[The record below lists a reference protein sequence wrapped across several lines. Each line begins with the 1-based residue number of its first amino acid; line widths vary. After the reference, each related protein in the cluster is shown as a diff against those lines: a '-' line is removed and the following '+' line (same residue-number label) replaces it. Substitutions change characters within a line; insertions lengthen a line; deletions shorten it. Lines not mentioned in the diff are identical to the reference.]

1 MYLNT
6 SVNYAG
12 NYVIFNKKLCAGAD
26 SEYWEMEFKKEGGG
40 NCRPIFCMKL
50 RFSLRMGEGVG
61 IRLYFIPKNSSLHSN
76 LINEYFFS
84 IAFYFITE
92 CCDILKN
99 LFVSKASGSNTDDD
113 DSAVTRKRQP
123 FVYLPSDL
131 IPLREMEIEKLGER

>member
-1 MYLNT
+1 MLIMSFST
-6 SVNYAG
+6 KS
-12 NYVIFNKKLCAGAD
+12 YVH
-26 SEYWEMEFKKEGGG
+26 WEMEFKKERRG
-40 NCRPIFCMKL
+40 NCDQLFCIKL

-61 IRLYFIPKNSSLHSN
+61 VKLYFIPKNSSLHSN
-76 LINEYFFS
+76 LINEFFYS
-84 IAFYFITE
+84 IAFHFITE

-113 DSAVTRKRQP
+113 DSAVTRKRQL